1 MSPYNASALPV
12 FMLQA
17 SSWYAGPGQ
26 VPQAA
31 RLSIYIHLFLQRTE
45 FEDTFRNLV
54 IQIGGIQQQAFPLG
68 RLPPR
73 PLLESQG
80 GK

>member
-1 MSPYNASALPV
+1 MPGVLPV
-12 FMLQA
+12 VTPQA
-17 SSWYAGPGQ
+17 SSWYAGLGQ

-31 RLSIYIHLFLQRTE
+31 HFSIYIHLFMQRTE

-54 IQIGGIQQQAFPLG
+54 IQTGGIQQQAFPLG
-68 RLPPR
+68 HLPPR

-80 GK
+80 KE